1 MVADRDLSVHLLSQ
15 DHLPLAAPSPRPSCT
30 ATGMERN
37 PIGDKK
43 RPISPLAIIAVK
55 RFSFEGIDKRQ
66 DFCASKNPRAGTTPA
81 EVEADKSLTIVSE
94 SLQAKPEARE
104 KTPSIIWSDNID
116 GCEPEKTF
124 L

>member
-1 MVADRDLSVHLLSQ
+1 MYFRQLPSVDLGGGTP
-15 DHLPLAAPSPRPSCT
+15 DHLPWVAPSPRPSCT

-81 EVEADKSLTIVSE
+81 EAEAEADKSLTIVSE
-94 SLQAKPEARE
+94 SLQVVISETRSTGKNSVYYLER
-104 KTPSIIWSDNID
+104 
-116 GCEPEKTF
+116 
-124 L
+124 